1 MSPSLV
7 SMVARLY
14 FSWPYCYIM
23 FALLYTS
30 LYINDVKKRILA
42 KPQKSS
48 LKIYLCAS
56 GASERFFEFLI
67 VLQLK
72 GSKKC
77 TINVKVEVILSS
89 KNGGEDIC
97 TGHPPPTQKKWG
109 DTPLPPPPRIYASD
123 AKTASYRL

>member
-89 KNGGEDIC
+89 KNGGRIFVQAIP
-97 TGHPPPTQKKWG
+97 HPPKKVG
-109 DTPLPPPPRIYASD
+109 GYTPPPPPPNLRQ
-123 AKTASYRL
+123 